1 MSEYDD
7 RIAVIGL
14 AGRFPGADSVPE
26 FWRLLRD
33 GVDAV
38 HDYTDGEL
46 RQLGVGQGLLD
57 DPALVR
63 SGGALPGGALDGIAG
78 FDAELFGF
86 DAREAA
92 LLDPQHRLF
101 LESAWGALEDAG
113 CDPQRYDGDVGVF
126 TGISTNRYFLFHL
139 LGNPEAA
146 DGDPDDWEAQLAIRP
161 GAEYLP
167 ARVAYRLG
175 LRGPAIAVQTACSS
189 SLTAV
194 CVAAQSLLDY
204 GCDLAVAGG
213 ASVSLPRHRH
223 TPGGLVS
230 PDGRTRAFDA
240 SAAGTGYGSG
250 TGAVVL
256 KRYADLDP
264 DRDRVHAVLRG
275 WAVNNDGAHRAGF
288 AAPGTD
294 GQAAVV
300 AEALAR
306 AGVSP
311 HELGYLEAHGSATVL
326 GDAIELAALHQVW
339 QAAGPSP
346 AGSCALGTAK
356 ANIGNLDAASGIAAL
371 VAAVR
376 AVTEGTVPAHAQFH
390 EPHPGLGLE
399 SGPFTIP
406 RVRGPWPHAG
416 SRLAGVS
423 SFGLGGSNAHVVL
436 EQAPS
441 PTPHTPPT
449 PDTTPGPHTT
459 PAPPPPPSLKPPPT
473 DWHLLPLSAHSPAA
487 LADACDRLAAHLES
501 AGPALSLAD
510 VAYTLAVGRR
520 VLPYRAAVAARRP
533 AEAAEVLRRVAAG
546 PQAGPPPPDEAGGEL
561 RAAADS
567 WLRGESTDWT
577 SYLKDR
583 PGRVCTLPAHP
594 FRRRRHWI
602 DPPDRRATTR
612 GGPA

>member
-7 RIAVIGL
+7 RIAVVGL

-26 FWRLLRD
+26 LWRLLRD

-38 HDYTDGEL
+38 HDYTDAEL
-46 RQLGVGQGLLD
+46 RQLGIGPGLLE

-63 SGGALPGGALDGIAG
+63 SGGVLPGGALDGIAG

-86 DAREAA
+86 DARDAA

-101 LESAWGALEDAG
+101 LESAWEALEDAG
-113 CDPQRYDGDVGVF
+113 CDPSRHNGDVGVF

-139 LGNPEAA
+139 LGNPAA
-146 DGDPDDWEAQLAIRP
+146 SGDGPDDWEAQLATRP
-161 GAEYLP
+161 GADYLP
-167 ARVAYRLG
+167 AQVAYRLG
-175 LRGPAIAVQTACSS
+175 LRGPAMAVQTACSS

-194 CVAAQSLLDY
+194 CVAAQSLVDY

-223 TPGGLVS
+223 TPEGLVS
-230 PDGRTRAFDA
+230 PDGRCRAFDA
-240 SAAGTGYGSG
+240 AAAGTGYG
-250 TGAVVL
+250 TGAAAVVL
-256 KRYADLDP
+256 KRYADVDP

-288 AAPGTD
+288 AAPGED

-306 AGVSP
+306 AEVSP
-311 HELGYLEAHGSATVL
+311 HEVGYLEAHGSATVL

-339 QAAGPSP
+339 RAAGASP
-346 AGSCALGTAK
+346 AGSCALGTVK
-356 ANIGNLDAASGIAAL
+356 ANIGNLDAASGIAGL

-376 AVTEGTVPAHAQFH
+376 AVGEGSVPAHVQFR
-390 EPHPGLGLE
+390 EPHPELGLE
-399 SGPFTIP
+399 TGPFTVP
-406 RVRGPWPHAG
+406 RTLRPWPHGG

-436 EQAPS
+436 EQA
-441 PTPHTPPT
+441 
-449 PDTTPGPHTT
+449 DL
-459 PAPPPPPSLKPPPT
+459 PAPAPAAG
-473 DWHLLPLSAHSPAA
+473 WQLLPLSAHTPAA
-487 LADACDRLAAHLES
+487 LSEACRRLAGHLET
-501 AGPALSLAD
+501 AGPGLRLAD
-510 VAYTLAVGRR
+510 VAYTLAAGRR
-520 VLPYRAAVAARRP
+520 VLPYRAAIAAREP
-533 AEAAEVLRRVAAG
+533 AEAAATLRRIAAG
-546 PQAGPPPPDEAGGEL
+546 PQAGPPLPGEAGPEL
-561 RAAADS
+561 HAVADS
-567 WLRGESTDWT
+567 WLRGEDTDWT

-583 PGRVCTLPAHP
+583 PGRVCTLPAYP

-602 DPPDRRATTR
+602 DPPARRAADR

>member
-7 RIAVIGL
+7 RVAVVGL

-26 FWRLLRD
+26 LWRLLRE
-33 GVDAV
+33 GADAV
-38 HDYTDGEL
+38 HDYTEPEL
-46 RQLGVGQGLLD
+46 RQLGIGQGLLD

-86 DAREAA
+86 DARDAA

-101 LESAWGALEDAG
+101 LESAWEALEDAG
-113 CDPQRYDGDVGVF
+113 CDPRRYDGDVGVF
-126 TGISTNRYFLFHL
+126 TGVSTNRYFLYHL
-139 LGNPEAA
+139 LGNPAA
-146 DGDPDDWEAQLAIRP
+146 TGGGPDDWEAQLATRP
-161 GAEYLP
+161 GADYLP
-167 ARVAYRLG
+167 AQVAYRLG
-175 LRGPAIAVQTACSS
+175 LRGPAMAVQTACSS

-213 ASVSLPRHRH
+213 ASVSLPRHRR
-223 TPGGLVS
+223 TAEGLVS
-230 PDGRTRAFDA
+230 PDGRCRAFDA
-240 SAAGTGYGSG
+240 AADGTGYGSG
-250 TGAVVL
+250 SAAVVL
-256 KRYADLDP
+256 KRYADIDP

-288 AAPGTD
+288 GAPGTD

-339 QAAGPSP
+339 RAAGASP
-346 AGSCALGTAK
+346 AGSCALGTVK
-356 ANIGNLDAASGIAAL
+356 AGIGNLDAASGIAAL

-376 AVTEGTVPAHAQFH
+376 AVDEGTVPAHPHFR
-390 EPHPGLGLE
+390 EPHPELALGA
-399 SGPFTIP
+399 GPFTVP
-406 RVRGPWPHAG
+406 RTLAPWPRDG

-436 EQAPS
+436 EQA
-441 PTPHTPPT
+441 TR
-449 PDTTPGPHTT
+449 
-459 PAPPPPPSLKPPPT
+459 PAREPAR
-473 DWHLLPLSAHSPAA
+473 DRHLLPLSAHTPEA
-487 LADACDRLAAHLES
+487 LSEACLRLAAHLES
-501 AGPALSLAD
+501 AGPGLSLAD

-520 VLPYRAAVAARRP
+520 VLPYRAAVVAREPADAAAALRQAAAGPRTGP
-533 AEAAEVLRRVAAG
+533 PLSGEAGPEVREAAE
-546 PQAGPPPPDEAGGEL
+546 
-561 RAAADS
+561 S
-567 WLRGESTDWT
+567 WLRGEDTDWT

-583 PGRVCTLPAHP
+583 QGRVCTLPAYP

-602 DPPDRRATTR
+602 DPPAHRAADR
-612 GGPA
+612 GGPV